1 MAASATIHS
10 FPAMPSTL
18 RIGLTLFPNCMPAG
32 LLAFNDLLHAAN
44 RRSGAALFETH
55 YVSTQ
60 RGTVECAHGLKLS
73 ASHCICELTLDAILI
88 PGFWAESVSQAE
100 AAVIANR
107 ELVRAI
113 ARIGKDCKVWS
124 YCTGVILAAAAG
136 RLAGEEAT
144 ATWWLADTLLKR
156 YSGTR
161 WQMEKHCIFNER
173 TATAS
178 GVNGYLPIAQ
188 ALLETH
194 VSQTALHD
202 LIRLM
207 VLPRPTQTHDAFQS
221 LSLIE
226 QPGEILRRM
235 HTLVHS
241 LPAEQITV
249 QKLADALRMSQRTL
263 ARKVKAETGLATATY
278 VRRIKLSQVGERLV
292 LTSASIQSICEELG
306 FSSDSNLRRMFRGVT
321 GLTPTEYRQ
330 RFARF

>member
-1 MAASATIHS
+1 
-10 FPAMPSTL
+10 MPRTL
-18 RIGLTLFPNCMPAG
+18 RIGLALFPNCMPAG

-44 RRSGAALFETH
+44 RRSGAALFETQ
-55 YVSTQ
+55 YV
-60 RGTVECAHGLKLS
+60 GTRKGLVECAHGLQLT
-73 ASHCICELTLDAILI
+73 ASHSISELTLDAILI

-100 AAVIANR
+100 AALAANT
-107 ELVRAI
+107 ELVGAL
-113 ARIGKDCKVWS
+113 ARIGRRCRVWS
-124 YCTGVILAAAAG
+124 YCTGVVLAAASG
-136 RLAGEEAT
+136 RLTGEEAT
-144 ATWWLADTLLKR
+144 ATWWLADTLIKR
-156 YSGTR
+156 YSDTR
-161 WQMEKHCIFNER
+161 WQMEKHCVFNER

-207 VLPRPTQTHDAFQS
+207 VLPRPTQTHDVFQS
-221 LSLIE
+221 VSLIE
-226 QPGEILRRM
+226 QPGEFLRRV

-249 QKLADALRMSQRTL
+249 QKLADALCMSQRTL
-263 ARKVKAETGLATATY
+263 ARKVRAETGLATATY
-278 VRRIKLSQVGERLV
+278 VRRIKLSQVGERLT
-292 LTSASIQSICEELG
+292 LTSASIKSICEELG
-306 FSSDSNLRRMFRGVT
+306 FSSDSNLRRMFRELT